1 MEITYD
7 NFISLMYA
15 KADRNSIP
23 FSGAFELT
31 SRCTLDCK
39 MCYIHQ
45 NGGNCPSA
53 EKNGEWWIN
62 LAKEARDAGTLLLL
76 LTGGEPLLHPDF
88 EDIYLKCREMG
99 LLVSVNTNA
108 TLIDDEKVRFFKE
121 NPPQRLNITLYGAS
135 EETYEK
141 LCGNGKAFK
150 KVMSAIEKLKEAN
163 VKIKLNYSITPQNF
177 KDAATVQEWAKEWE
191 LPVQPVSYIVPPV
204 RVCGEKVRLSP
215 EDAAREQFLWQKRIY
230 GDDMEKFVKT
240 KDLPPDIEDFGECRD
255 PNGDR
260 ITCRAGLSSYWITY
274 DGVMLPCGMIPEPK
288 SEIKSFSESFKF
300 IRQEREKIILPAK
313 CKDCNFKKVCD
324 NCAAVAFAET
334 GSFSEAPEYACQ
346 KAQAYAKLALQI
358 RNSEFEIRN

>member
-15 KADRNSIP
+15 KADKNSIP

-53 EKNGEWWIN
+53 EKNGEWWVN
-62 LAKEARDAGTLLLL
+62 LAREARDAGTLLLL
-76 LTGGEPLLHPDF
+76 LTGGEPMLHPDF

-99 LLVSVNTNA
+99 LLVTVNTNA

-135 EETYEK
+135 EETYER

-150 KVMSAIEKLKEAN
+150 RVVSAIEKLNEAN
-163 VKIKLNYSITPQNF
+163 VKIRINYSITPQNF
-177 KDAATVQEWAKEWE
+177 QDAATVQSWAKEWG
-191 LPVQPVSYIVPPV
+191 LPIQPVSYIVPPV
-204 RVCGEKVRLSP
+204 RVCGERVRLSP
-215 EDAAREQFLWQKRIY
+215 EDAAREQLLWHKRAF
-230 GDDMEKFVKT
+230 GNDMDAYVRSR
-240 KDLPPDIEDFGECRD
+240 DLPPDIEDFGECRD
-255 PNGDR
+255 PNGER
-260 ITCRAGLSSYWITY
+260 INCRAGLSSYWVTY
-274 DGVMLPCGMIPEPK
+274 DGFLLPCGMIPEPK
-288 SEIKSFSESFKF
+288 IQISNFAENFKF

-324 NCAAVAFAET
+324 NCAAVSFAET
-334 GSFSEAPEYACQ
+334 GSFSEAPEYACK
-346 KAQAYAKLALQI
+346 KAQAYARMAQI
-358 RNSEFEIRN
+358 AIK